1 MESTESEN
9 ESVVENKE
17 QDKIPKSTVVTFY
30 EDEEV
35 VEMNVVDTGEFPS
48 PSERDNDESEANQD
62 LTDKEEGEEEEGEIS
77 FHNNASSE
85 RLTGNDKTIEQLEL
99 GQEERIVDKTFA
111 KLQQLM
117 ISGGYL
123 KENLP
128 LENAGKILPIKLK
141 NGLQAKSKIVILN
154 SLSSDS
160 IKMQWSL
167 KDRTKDWK
175 NPCKLVYHLM
185 KNLLTQVKS

>member
-1 MESTESEN
+1 MPRSTL
-9 ESVVENKE
+9 
-17 QDKIPKSTVVTFY
+17 VTFH

-62 LTDKEEGEEEEGEIS
+62 STDKEEGEEEEGEIS
-77 FHNNASSE
+77 FNNNASSE
-85 RLTGNDKTIEQLEL
+85 RLAGNVKTIDQLEL

-117 ISGGYL
+117 ISGGYP

-141 NGLQAKSKIVILN
+141 NGLQAKGKIVILN